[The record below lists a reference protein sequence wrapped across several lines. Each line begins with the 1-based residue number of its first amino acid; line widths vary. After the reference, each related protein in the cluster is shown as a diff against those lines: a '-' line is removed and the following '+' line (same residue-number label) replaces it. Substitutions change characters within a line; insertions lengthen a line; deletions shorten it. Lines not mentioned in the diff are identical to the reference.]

1 MVTAAPALC
10 CGGREGAPRANMQ
23 LLPALLALLAP
34 AAAAGQRTCAI
45 TDHGASPSAHNNTR
59 AIQSAIGACA
69 GGGTVV
75 VKGGH
80 YKTGP
85 LLVAGAK
92 GLTIEVQQGSSLVA
106 AFGPDDWPVAHSS
119 DDYQDFLAFSRCDDC
134 GLTGEGM
141 LFGKGGR
148 PPTGFDWYYLFDQ
161 GKLKHGRPMMLTV
174 SASRNFT
181 MKGITLLDAPE
192 FNMALNGVT
201 GAEISHVNIT
211 STWYTDPKTG
221 KLMEPHNTD
230 GIVRTSPPAAP
241 FSVVASC

>member
-1 MVTAAPALC
+1 
-10 CGGREGAPRANMQ
+10 MQ
-23 LLPALLALLAP
+23 LLPALLALVSP

-45 TDHGASPSAHNNTR
+45 TDHGASTSAHNNTR

-85 LLVAGAK
+85 LVVAGAK

-106 AFGPDDWPVAHSS
+106 AFGPDDWPVTQDRPFAASLRDTPTPGPPPTPTTGH
-119 DDYQDFLAFSRCDDC
+119 YQDFLVFDSCDHC
-134 GLTGEGM
+134 GLTGEGT

-161 GKLKHGRPMMLTV
+161 GKLKHSRPMFLTV

-241 FSVVASC
+241 FSIVASC